1 MEITKRR
8 LKQLISEEMNHLAS
22 TGDITALTES
32 EKMVFEII
40 LEKLTPKQLQDFGL
54 KKTS

>member
-8 LKQLISEEMNHLAS
+8 LKQLISEEMSHLAS